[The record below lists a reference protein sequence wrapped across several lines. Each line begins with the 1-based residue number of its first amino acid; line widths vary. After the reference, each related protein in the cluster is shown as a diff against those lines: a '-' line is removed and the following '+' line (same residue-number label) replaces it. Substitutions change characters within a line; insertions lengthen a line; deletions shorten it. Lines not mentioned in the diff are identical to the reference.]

1 VATTFSNPSSSR
13 LKVWIITPHD
23 AVIGDVWGQRH
34 ARSAAEFLSDR
45 GHAVTYWAASFS
57 HAEKKQR
64 GQAWTQLMDGAV
76 RTILVPVRSY
86 SRNVSFAR
94 MLSLRDFASNLE
106 ERLMR
111 EPAPDVIL
119 ATAAT
124 PFVDGALVRIAD
136 RFNVPLI
143 CDFRDLWP
151 ELFET
156 AAPRPLRRL
165 IRLISRPFYKQRSD
179 AIQRST
185 AVAGTCKEH
194 LEIACRIAPHLR
206 HSPSIVLYQSGINA
220 DQMQQMME
228 DTQYG
233 HDLPIK
239 KDGEVW
245 ITYAGTIGNN
255 YDIQTLVAAAKLV
268 SNRQDAKNLRIV
280 VAGDGPLLPLIE
292 GAVADGSAKALK
304 YVGSLDLPTLARL
317 YARSDVSLSIY
328 SAGSTVI
335 MPAKA
340 YDLFAAGLPILN
352 SLQGEFMNLIEE
364 SNLGL
369 GYRAGDSQSLA
380 NAMLKL
386 ANDSI
391 GRAEMRRNLLAI
403 APQYDRDRQYAKV
416 VKMIETVVANSRA
429 KQDIPVGQ
437 SQSR

>member
-1 VATTFSNPSSSR
+1 
-13 LKVWIITPHD
+13 
-23 AVIGDVWGQRH
+23 
-34 ARSAAEFLSDR
+34 
-45 GHAVTYWAASFS
+45 
-57 HAEKKQR
+57 
-64 GQAWTQLMDGAV
+64 
-76 RTILVPVRSY
+76 
-86 SRNVSFAR
+86 
-94 MLSLRDFASNLE
+94 
-106 ERLMR
+106 
-111 EPAPDVIL
+111 
-119 ATAAT
+119 
-124 PFVDGALVRIAD
+124 
-136 RFNVPLI
+136 
-143 CDFRDLWP
+143 
-151 ELFET
+151 
-156 AAPRPLRRL
+156 
-165 IRLISRPFYKQRSD
+165 
-179 AIQRST
+179 
-185 AVAGTCKEH
+185 
-194 LEIACRIAPHLR
+194 
-206 HSPSIVLYQSGINA
+206 VLYQSGINA

-292 GAVADGSAKALK
+292 AAVADASAKALK